1 MQIEPSADSRMVAND
16 MHDQF
21 QAFIQTGFTRAES
34 LHLTA
39 VYMMACFGAGF
50 EDLDPGF

>member
-1 MQIEPSADSRMVAND
+1 MQVEPSADSRVIARD
-16 MHDQF
+16 MQDQF

-39 VYMMACFGAGF
+39 VYMMACFGEGF
-50 EDLDPGF
+50 NGEF